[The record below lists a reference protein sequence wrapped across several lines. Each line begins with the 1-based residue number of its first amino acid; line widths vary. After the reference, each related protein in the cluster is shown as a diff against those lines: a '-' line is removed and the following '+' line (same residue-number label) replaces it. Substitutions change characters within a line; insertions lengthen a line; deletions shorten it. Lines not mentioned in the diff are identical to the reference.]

1 MAGFN
6 GITTSFDDGNR
17 LEDVMRTVIMLTPTD
32 KPFTTGMPKNRATN
46 VIHQWPEDTATTRS
60 GNAVKEGASFSFT
73 AKTPPSRRTN
83 LTQIFDKTWA
93 VSSTERWVQ
102 SAGISDR
109 FLYEKG
115 KALLELGTDIEHAYL
130 RGSLASGN
138 NTTARRMAGAYN
150 YVTTNATAVAS
161 GTKLTESFF
170 VGLAQLCWTAG
181 GRPTEVY
188 VGAFAKRII
197 SAYTAG
203 STKNTASEDKR
214 LVNAVDVYESDF
226 GVMKIFISRDAL
238 SGTNAESVL
247 MIDPSK
253 FKMSIGESI
262 TDVADVAQDTH
273 GTKGVYRYEGTMEV
287 LGERHNAKG
296 TGFSAKFPA

>member
-6 GITTSFDDGNR
+6 GVTTHYDDGNR

-32 KPFTTGMPKNRATN
+32 KPFTTGMPKNKATN

-60 GNAVKEGASFSFT
+60 DNAVKEGAVFSFT
-73 AKTPPSRRTN
+73 AKAAPSRRVN

-150 YVTTNATAVAS
+150 YITTNATAVAS

-170 VGLAQLCWTAG
+170 VGQAQLCWGTG
-181 GRPTEVY
+181 GRPSEVY

-197 SAYTAG
+197 SGYTAG
-203 STKNTASEDKR
+203 STKNVASEDKR

-226 GVMKIFISRDAL
+226 GTMKIFISRDAL
-238 SGTNAESVL
+238 SGANAESVL
-247 MIDPSK
+247 LIDPAK
-253 FKMSIGESI
+253 FRMSIGESI
-262 TDVADVAQDTH
+262 SEVADVAQDTH

-287 LGERHNAKG
+287 LGQSHNAKA
-296 TGFSAKFPA
+296 TGFSAKYPS